1 MRFTTT
7 QVTQI
12 VNGKLEGKDINL
24 DGVTQDSRT
33 ATANCLFVPLVA
45 ERDGH
50 NYIENAIATGAT
62 AYLTNGPKYTD
73 AVSIEVA
80 DTASALLQLGEA
92 ARTSIKSPVIG
103 ITGSVGKTSVKD
115 LTTSVLTQR
124 GLTHSSPRS
133 FNNEIGVPLTLLN
146 TPEEATAV
154 VVEMGARHVG
164 DIKQLC
170 SVSRPDIGII
180 TTVGAAHTELFENIE
195 TVGKAKGE
203 LIEGLPSEGCAI
215 LNADSQEVMKQASR
229 TRAQILTFGE
239 KGEIR
244 ASGIELDSEL
254 QPSFQIESPWGRQEV
269 KLKVSGKHMVQNALA
284 ASAAGLFLGM
294 ELPEIA
300 FGLSEGTLSPAR
312 MQLETASSGF
322 LVINDAYNANPV
334 STKAALE
341 ALASLNKSGRKVA
354 VLGLMAELGDDARE
368 FHEEVAAYAHS
379 LGLDLLTVG
388 TDLYGQTPENDID
401 QSLAGLTTGDAVLV
415 KGSLVAGLQS
425 LAQRLL
431 EK

>member
-215 LNADSQEVMKQASR
+215 LNADSKEVMKQASR
-229 TRAQILTFGE
+229 TRAQVLTFGE

-244 ASGIELDSEL
+244 ASGIELDSKL
-254 QPSFQIESPWGRQEV
+254 QPSFQIESPWGRQKI

>member
-12 VNGKLEGKDINL
+12 VNGKLEGKDMNL
-24 DGVTQDSRT
+24 DGATQDSRT

-73 AVSIEVA
+73 AVSIEVT

-180 TTVGAAHTELFENIE
+180 TTVGVAHTELFEDIE

-215 LNADSQEVMKQASR
+215 LNADSKEVMKQASR
-229 TRAQILTFGE
+229 TRAQVLTFGE

-300 FGLSEGTLSPAR
+300 FGLSEGKLSPAR
-312 MQLETASSGF
+312 MQLDTASSGF

-354 VLGLMAELGDDARE
+354 VLGLMAELGDDARK

-379 LGLDLLTVG
+379 LGLVLLTVG

-401 QSLAGLTTGDAVLV
+401 QSLAGLTTGDAVLI
-415 KGSLVAGLQS
+415 KGSLIAGLQS

>member
-80 DTASALLQLGEA
+80 DTASALSQLGEA

-229 TRAQILTFGE
+229 TRAQVLTFGE

-254 QPSFQIESPWGRQEV
+254 QPSFQIESPWGRQKV
-269 KLKVSGKHMVQNALA
+269 KLKVNGKHMVQNALA

-341 ALASLNKSGRKVA
+341 ALASLNKSGRKIA
-354 VLGLMAELGDDARE
+354 VLGLMAELGDNARE

-379 LGLDLLTVG
+379 LELDLLTVG

>member
-215 LNADSQEVMKQASR
+215 LNADSKEVMKQASR
-229 TRAQILTFGE
+229 TRAQVLTFGE

-354 VLGLMAELGDDARE
+354 VLGLMAELGDDARK

>member
-312 MQLETASSGF
+312 MQLETASSGC

-354 VLGLMAELGDDARE
+354 VLGLMAELGDNARE

-379 LGLDLLTVG
+379 LELDLFTVG

-401 QSLAGLTTGDAVLV
+401 QSLAGLTTGDAVLI

>member
-146 TPEEATAV
+146 TSEEATAV

-215 LNADSQEVMKQASR
+215 LNADSKEVMKQASR
-229 TRAQILTFGE
+229 TRAQVLTFGE

-300 FGLSEGTLSPAR
+300 FGLSEGKLSPAR
-312 MQLETASSGF
+312 MQLDTASSGF

-354 VLGLMAELGDDARE
+354 VLGLMAELGDDARK

>member
-73 AVSIEVA
+73 AASIEVA
-80 DTASALLQLGEA
+80 DTASALLHLGEA

-180 TTVGAAHTELFENIE
+180 TTVGAAHTELFENIK

-254 QPSFQIESPWGRQEV
+254 QPSFQIESPWGRQKV

-312 MQLETASSGF
+312 MQLETASSGC

-354 VLGLMAELGDDARE
+354 VLGLMAELGDDARK

-379 LGLDLLTVG
+379 LELDLLTVG
-388 TDLYGQTPENDID
+388 TDLYGQTPEDDID
-401 QSLAGLTTGDAVLV
+401 ESLTGLTTGDAVLI

>member
-215 LNADSQEVMKQASR
+215 LNADSKEVMKQASR
-229 TRAQILTFGE
+229 TRAQVLTFGE

-269 KLKVSGKHMVQNALA
+269 KLKVSGKHMVKNALA

-401 QSLAGLTTGDAVLV
+401 QSLTGLTTGDAVLV

>member
-215 LNADSQEVMKQASR
+215 LNADSKEVMKQASR

-244 ASGIELDSEL
+244 ASGIELDSKL
-254 QPSFQIESPWGRQEV
+254 QPSFQIESPWGRQKI

-379 LGLDLLTVG
+379 LELDLFTVG
-388 TDLYGQTPENDID
+388 TDLYGQTPEDDID
-401 QSLAGLTTGDAVLV
+401 RSLAGLTIGDAVLI

>member
-33 ATANCLFVPLVA
+33 VTANCLFVPLVA

-73 AVSIEVA
+73 AVSIEVT

-92 ARTSIKSPVIG
+92 SRTSIKSPVIG

-215 LNADSQEVMKQASR
+215 LNADSKEVMKQASR
-229 TRAQILTFGE
+229 TRAQVLTFGE

-269 KLKVSGKHMVQNALA
+269 KLKVSGKHMVKNALA

-354 VLGLMAELGDDARE
+354 VLGLMAELGDDARK

-388 TDLYGQTPENDID
+388 TDLYGQTPEDDID

>member
-215 LNADSQEVMKQASR
+215 LNADSKEVMKQASR
-229 TRAQILTFGE
+229 TRAQVLTFGE

>member
-12 VNGKLEGKDINL
+12 VNGKLEGKDVSL
-24 DGVTQDSRT
+24 DGVTQDSRKVT
-33 ATANCLFVPLVA
+33 PNCLFIPLVA

-50 NYIENAIATGAT
+50 DYIENAIAAGAT
-62 AYLTNGPKYTD
+62 AYLTNGPKYKD
-73 AVSIEVA
+73 AVSIEVT
-80 DTASALLQLGEA
+80 DTASALLQLGGA
-92 ARTSIKSPVIG
+92 ARTSIQSPVIG

-115 LTTSVLTQR
+115 LATSVLAQR
-124 GLTHSSPRS
+124 GLTHSSLRS

-203 LIEGLPSEGCAI
+203 LIEGLPLEGCAI
-215 LNADSQEVMKQASR
+215 LNADNQEVMKQASR
-229 TRAQILTFGE
+229 TRAQVLTFGE

-244 ASGIELDSEL
+244 ASGIELNSEL
-254 QPSFQIESPWGRQEV
+254 QPSFQIESPWGRQKV

-284 ASAAGLFLGM
+284 ASAVGLFLGM

-300 FGLSEGTLSPAR
+300 LGLSEGTLSPAR
-312 MQLETASSGF
+312 MQLGTTSSGF

-341 ALASLNKSGRKVA
+341 ALASLNESGRKVA
-354 VLGLMAELGDDARE
+354 VLGLMAELGNDARE
-368 FHEEVAAYAHS
+368 LHEEIAAYAHS
-379 LGLDLLTVG
+379 LELDLLTVG
-388 TDLYGQTPENDID
+388 TDLYGQKPEDDID
-401 QSLAGLTTGDAVLV
+401 ESLTGLAPGDAVLI

>member
-80 DTASALLQLGEA
+80 DTASALSQLGEA

-229 TRAQILTFGE
+229 TRAQVLTFGE

-254 QPSFQIESPWGRQEV
+254 QPSFQIESPWGRQKV

-354 VLGLMAELGDDARE
+354 VLGLMAELGDDARK